1 VQMIDHK
8 TGALRWAFVVDPY
21 VRTSQISENFPGT
34 DPDQFNANQFK
45 TEEGKHRPV
54 TIGEQYV
61 PMIADWFYANSSDN
75 DVHEHFKCLEEVAL
89 AAAYVV
95 ERSDGSLKGY
105 NCTVRRSAD
114 QVIRIKPLEGIVNRV
129 HVNLRQ
135 TSDLVVRWKS
145 GETRYRNIDKM
156 QWLGKDPYR
165 L

>member
-1 VQMIDHK
+1 
-8 TGALRWAFVVDPY
+8 
-21 VRTSQISENFPGT
+21 
-34 DPDQFNANQFK
+34 
-45 TEEGKHRPV
+45 V
-54 TIGEQYV
+54 TVGEQYV

-95 ERSDGSLKGY
+95 ERPDGTLKGY
-105 NCTVRRSAD
+105 NCTVSRSD
-114 QVIRIKPLEGIVNRV
+114 DRVVRIKPLEGIVNRV

-135 TSDLVVRWKS
+135 VSDLVVHWKR
-145 GETRYRNIDKM
+145 GETRYRNVDKK